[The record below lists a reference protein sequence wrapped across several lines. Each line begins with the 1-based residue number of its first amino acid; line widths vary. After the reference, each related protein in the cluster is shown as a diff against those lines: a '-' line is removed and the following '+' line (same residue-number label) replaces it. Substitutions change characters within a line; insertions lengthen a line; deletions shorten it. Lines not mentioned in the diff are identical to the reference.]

1 MKLRNIRVIPLL
13 AMALVLGVVLS
24 TLVVDRLGA
33 HGGDSSVVHAC
44 VRNEIGL
51 VVVIGEN
58 ESCPADW
65 TSRDWEIQGPAG
77 LAGPTG
83 PAGPEGLDGDTGP
96 TGLQGPE
103 GGPGPTGLQGLQGD
117 PGPAGPAG
125 SSLWSQS
132 GSDIRYTDGK
142 VGVGTS
148 FPAARLDVVQGF
160 FTNPVLSVSNGGPA
174 GPNGSTLMSFKGINS
189 TDNVTLDILT
199 NNIASPIQYI
209 AIEAGG
215 TQNAWLVLQPAGGN
229 VGIGTN
235 SPSDRLHVSGGNIR
249 VTGGAFIDDGT
260 TLNVPDYVFEA
271 GYALM
276 PLEELRAYI
285 AEEKHLP
292 NVPSIDDVNAMG
304 LNLSDFQMRLLE
316 KVEELT
322 LYTLQQDDMIQAQ
335 AAEIAGLMAQVLLP
349 RGAEDGGRAAA
360 TFNVSARPVHWL
372 LGLPVVLL
380 LLGLTLTVVARRKD
394 NAEAKR
400 GNESPHWR

>member
-1 MKLRNIRVIPLL
+1 
-13 AMALVLGVVLS
+13 
-24 TLVVDRLGA
+24 
-33 HGGDSSVVHAC
+33 
-44 VRNEIGL
+44 
-51 VVVIGEN
+51 
-58 ESCPADW
+58 
-65 TSRDWEIQGPAG
+65 
-77 LAGPTG
+77 
-83 PAGPEGLDGDTGP
+83 
-96 TGLQGPE
+96 
-103 GGPGPTGLQGLQGD
+103 
-117 PGPAGPAG
+117 
-125 SSLWSQS
+125 
-132 GSDIRYTDGK
+132 
-142 VGVGTS
+142 
-148 FPAARLDVVQGF
+148 
-160 FTNPVLSVSNGGPA
+160 
-174 GPNGSTLMSFKGINS
+174 MSFKGINS